1 MALASFLS
9 AVDLAAAHLTALT
22 SQLILSETLNA
33 LRAVLSGVMSLAL
46 AVGLGSMLVVVFAND
61 RAFMVAL
68 TVREVYCLVVRLVV
82 LSESGSEGGH
92 FKGVG
97 VSSGEFAVL
106 IEFQDEDSLV
116 FG

>member
-9 AVDLAAAHLTALT
+9 AVDLAAAHLTALA
-22 SQLILSETLNA
+22 SQLILSETLNTF
-33 LRAVLSGVMSLAL
+33 RAVFSGVMSLAL
-46 AVGLGSMLVVVFAND
+46 AVGIGNMLVVVFTND

-68 TVREVYCLVVRLVV
+68 TIKEEYYLVVRLIV
-82 LSESGSEGGH
+82 LSESDCKSGH
-92 FKGVG
+92 LKGVG